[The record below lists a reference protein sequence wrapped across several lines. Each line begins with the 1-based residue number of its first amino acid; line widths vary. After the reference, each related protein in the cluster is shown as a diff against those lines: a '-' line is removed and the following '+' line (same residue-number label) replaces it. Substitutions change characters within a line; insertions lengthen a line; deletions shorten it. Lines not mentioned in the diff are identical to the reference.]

1 MAEDLNIKVKVT
13 PDTSGVQGELSK
25 LSNALNI
32 PVSFKLEN
40 LENVKNQIEDLA
52 RDYVSVGVHAYLIG
66 RPDIS
71 DIQEGLQDQ
80 TVDIRAK
87 VNLDMDESEIAEIQ
101 TKLNE
106 ISKKLKLNLKV
117 ADKKNL
123 TGKLEET
130 ANKMETSADKIAKAL
145 EVKLGKSVKIT
156 QKTISAI
163 SKDIGEL
170 ERKISGI
177 KDTDTKNKLNGELDA
192 LKGSYSE
199 LLTAGTGSVMSF
211 DGLMKDL
218 SGLKAEYADAA
229 SVEDK
234 FASKQEK
241 LQSGADK
248 IGESF
253 IALQARIAKLKTDMN
268 TVPDAYKTNELNTNF
283 AAATN
288 TGAGSA
294 MSAFND
300 AQSKFNSDKT
310 KENLSA
316 LKQAYQNLV
325 EVVTSAEK
333 SVTSANAKIEKD
345 LASVE
350 QRGATLST
358 QLSRLT
364 ARANEAETVNNTI
377 GSKNYTGLLGDSTY
391 DKVVDALTKAQQ
403 AKAAFEQDMTTSTL
417 DNYTQAVEQLSIAL
431 GDFSKSA
438 TSATSQVESA
448 FDRLPSAISSVESTL
463 KTLNDTYRA
472 QQNRGKSDA
481 GVEQTIQMY
490 TNALTRMRQ
499 IEGQSGTQDYKLF
512 TDMFKEFTPQLQKA
526 GVEINTFSD
535 FLQAMTSVATQAK
548 VSIGDLGN
556 EFKQQQSIESL
567 NKRLNN
573 LLYTMERYVEINKKI
588 QGNSGVMNQYNS
600 VKSDIQ
606 SALRSTDGAFKEST
620 LSKAAEGFSALK
632 KQAQDLGLEGK
643 TLSQVFQN
651 LFGQH
656 FSTMVAM
663 GALHLMQNS
672 LQQVYQN
679 VVDIDTAMTEL
690 KKVTDETSSTYSKF
704 LSDAGNQAKE
714 LGASVSDVVSA
725 TADFARLGYNLQDAN
740 EIAESAIM
748 FNRVGDGVSDV
759 NEASEDII
767 SAMKAFNIEAENS
780 QQIVDKY
787 NEVGNNYAISSAGV
801 ADALTRSA
809 AALHAAGNDI
819 NQSIGMIVAAN
830 DVAQSPEQVGN
841 ALKVLSLR
849 IRGATTE
856 LEAMGEDADGAA
868 TSTAKL
874 QAEIKALSGVN
885 IMKDRDTFKSTYEIL
900 DELADKWDSLT
911 DVSKASILEDLA
923 GKNRASVVAGMLENW
938 DDAKKAMETAQK
950 SAGSAEAEL
959 ETALDSVQ
967 GKLSQFQAT
976 FQSFSETVLDS
987 DLVKGIID
995 FGTSALDAADG
1006 FTKWAGV
1013 IPTLTAALS
1022 AFLSLSGT
1030 KTQGS
1035 IQMLAYAVGI
1045 AA

>member
-1 MAEDLNIKVKVT
+1 MAEDLSIKVKVT

-25 LSNALNI
+25 LSNGIKMPIN
-32 PVSFKLEN
+32 VRLEN
-40 LENVKNQIEDLA
+40 LENVKSEIASLA
-52 RDYVSVGVHAYLIG
+52 KDVEVGVHINMIG
-66 RPDIS
+66 RPDIA
-71 DIQEGLQDQ
+71 DIQEGLQGQ
-80 TVDIRAK
+80 AVDINAK
-87 VNLDMDESEIAEIQ
+87 VNLDMDESEISEIQ

-130 ANKMETSADKIAKAL
+130 ANKMETSADKMAKAL

-163 SKDIGEL
+163 SNDIGSL
-170 ERKISGI
+170 EKKISGI
-177 KDTDTKNKLNGELDA
+177 KDTDTKSKLNDELDA

-199 LLTAGTGSVMSF
+199 LLTAGTGSIMSF
-211 DGLMKDL
+211 DGLMQDL

-234 FASKQEK
+234 FTSKQEK
-241 LQSGADK
+241 LQNGADK
-248 IGESF
+248 VGESF
-253 IALQARIAKLKTDMN
+253 VALQARIAKLKADMKAM
-268 TVPDAYKTNELNTNF
+268 PDAYKTDELNTNY
-283 AAATN
+283 AAVTS
-288 TGAGSA
+288 TEAGSA
-294 MSAFND
+294 MSAFEA
-300 AQSKFNSDKT
+300 AQNRFNGDKS

-316 LKQAYQNLV
+316 LKQAYQSLV
-325 EVVTSAEK
+325 EVVSTAEK
-333 SVTSANAKIEKD
+333 SVSSANAKIEKD
-345 LASVE
+345 MSSLE

-364 ARANEAETVNNTI
+364 ARADEAKALNNTI
-377 GSKNYTGLLGDSTY
+377 ESKNYTEMLGDSTY
-391 DKVVDALTKAQQ
+391 SKVADALDNAKT
-403 AKAAFEQDMTTSTL
+403 AKAEFDQSMTADKL
-417 DNYTQAVEQLSIAL
+417 DAYTQAVEQLSIAL
-431 GDFSKSA
+431 SNFSKSS
-438 TSATSQVESA
+438 TSATGQVESA
-448 FDRLPSAISSVESTL
+448 FNRLPSAISSVESTL

-490 TNALTRMRQ
+490 TNVLTRMRQ

-548 VSIGDLGN
+548 SSIGDLGN

-588 QGNSGVMNQYNS
+588 QGNSDVMNQYNS

-643 TLSQVFQN
+643 TLGQVFQN

-663 GALHLMQNS
+663 SALHLMQNS
-672 LQQVYQN
+672 LQQIYQN
-679 VVDIDTAMTEL
+679 VVDVDSAMTEL
-690 KKVTDETSSTYSKF
+690 KKVTDETSATYSKF
-704 LSDAGNQAKE
+704 LSDAGSQAKE
-714 LGASVSDVVSA
+714 LGASISDVVNA

-740 EIAESAIM
+740 KIAESAIM

-819 NQSIGMIVAAN
+819 DQSIGMIVAAN

-849 IRGATTE
+849 IRGASAE

-874 QAEIKALSGVN
+874 QAEIKALSGVD

-900 DELADKWDSLT
+900 DELADKWGSLT

-938 DDAKKAMETAQK
+938 DDARKAMETAQQ

-959 ETALDSVQ
+959 ETALDSEQ

-987 DLVKGIID
+987 DLVKGITD

-1035 IQMLAYAVGI
+1035 IQMLAYAGGI

>member
-80 TVDIRAK
+80 TVNIRAK

-130 ANKMETSADKIAKAL
+130 ANKMEASADKIAKAL

-481 GVEQTIQMY
+481 GVEQIIQMY
-490 TNALTRMRQ
+490 TNVLTRMRQ

-512 TDMFKEFTPQLQKA
+512 TDMFKEFMPQLQKA

-987 DLVKGIID
+987 DLIKGIID

-1030 KTQGS
+1030 KTQGG

>member
-130 ANKMETSADKIAKAL
+130 ANKMETSANKIAKAL

-211 DGLMKDL
+211 DRLMQDL

-241 LQSGADK
+241 LQSSADK
-248 IGESF
+248 IGDSF
-253 IALQARIAKLKTDMN
+253 AALQARIAKLKTDMN

-490 TNALTRMRQ
+490 TNVLTRMRQ

-588 QGNSGVMNQYNS
+588 QGDSGVMNQYNS

-606 SALRSTDGAFKEST
+606 SALRSTDGAFKESA

-643 TLSQVFQN
+643 TLGQVFQN

-663 GALHLMQNS
+663 SALHLMQNS

-690 KKVTDETSSTYSKF
+690 KKVTDETSSGYEKF
-704 LSDAGNQAKE
+704 MDNATSRAKE
-714 LGASVSDVVSA
+714 LGTTVTAVINS
-725 TADFARLGYNLQDAN
+725 TADFARLGFNLQDAEKVSN
-740 EIAESAIM
+740 AALLLK
-748 FNRVGDGVSDV
+748 NVGDGIDSIDSASSMVISSMQAFGVEADDVMRIV
-759 NEASEDII
+759 NEYNTAGNKFAI
-767 SAMKAFNIEAENS
+767 SA
-780 QQIVDKY
+780 DG
-787 NEVGNNYAISSAGV
+787 VGQAIQ
-801 ADALTRSA
+801 RSG
-809 AALHAAGNDI
+809 AALHAAN
-819 NQSIGMIVAAN
+819 NTLEESIALATAMNRVIQDPDTVGRF
-830 DVAQSPEQVGN
+830 AQRHSNMSIEYIYIGQTSMNIIGQD
-841 ALKVLSLR
+841 
-849 IRGATTE
+849 RGKT
-856 LEAMGEDADGAA
+856 
-868 TSTAKL
+868 L
-874 QAEIKALSGVN
+874 QIK
-885 IMKDRDTFKSTYEIL
+885 
-900 DELADKWDSLT
+900 
-911 DVSKASILEDLA
+911 
-923 GKNRASVVAGMLENW
+923 
-938 DDAKKAMETAQK
+938 
-950 SAGSAEAEL
+950 
-959 ETALDSVQ
+959 
-967 GKLSQFQAT
+967 
-976 FQSFSETVLDS
+976 
-987 DLVKGIID
+987 
-995 FGTSALDAADG
+995 
-1006 FTKWAGV
+1006 
-1013 IPTLTAALS
+1013 TLPLC
-1022 AFLSLSGT
+1022 G
-1030 KTQGS
+1030 
-1035 IQMLAYAVGI
+1035 
-1045 AA
+1045 